1 MKVIHHLSA
10 LAHVLHT
17 RDVVDELRDEQQL
30 VRFKE
35 LLTVYERGSGAEN
48 DWAEKTAAVRVGGGG
63 ARLFVSVAKLCQAP
77 SVLPRHTPRSSTS
90 FRARHR
96 RARAREQ
103 LRQIAPLKG
112 RS

>member
-1 MKVIHHLSA
+1 MEA
-10 LAHVLHT
+10 AADGEA
-17 RDVVDELRDEQQL
+17 R
-30 VRFKE
+30 
-35 LLTVYERGSGAEN
+35 
-48 DWAEKTAAVRVGGGG
+48 AEKEAAAEADRKTWRVRGGG
-63 ARLFVSVAKLCQAP
+63 AGLFVSVAKLCQAP
-77 SVLPRHTPRSSTS
+77 SVLPRHTPSRSTS

>member
-1 MKVIHHLSA
+1 M
-10 LAHVLHT
+10 
-17 RDVVDELRDEQQL
+17 R
-30 VRFKE
+30 VRARARAGVE
-35 LLTVYERGSGAEN
+35 GEGEGEGEGEHSRGAEAEAAA
-48 DWAEKTAAVRVGGGG
+48 DGEARAEKEAAAEADRKAWRVGGGG
-63 ARLFVSVAKLCQAP
+63 ARLLVSVAKLCQAP
-77 SVLPRHTPRSSTS
+77 SVLPRHTPSSSTS

>member
-1 MKVIHHLSA
+1 MSTKVLRLGRSDGPIGMTVQESA
-10 LAHVLHT
+10 DGLHVSA
-17 RDVVDELRDEQQL
+17 VVPKAAAQAAQD
-30 VRFKE
+30 
-35 LLTVYERGSGAEN
+35 
-48 DWAEKTAAVRVGGGG
+48 AEKEAAAEADRKAWRVGGGG
-63 ARLFVSVAKLCQAP
+63 ARLLVSVAKLCQAP
-77 SVLPRHTPRSSTS
+77 SVLPRHTPSSSTS